1 MYGRV
6 RRIELIKRIAIVVV
20 SLIGIVLVAKTIVDL
35 LAPGAKVAEFS
46 LLKRYLND
54 KGFACEKLTN
64 SGAVCKY
71 NTDNVT
77 ESFIRYDKGFA
88 YLYNNSNY
96 VVEIYHVD
104 GEDRI
109 DFSTGDDSF
118 SNYKNLKYN
127 CSYKG
132 NILTAVDECVLIDD
146 KDVKLDNEAYI
157 GIINKKIYEVNMMIE
172 ASGYN
177 KYSLLNKYVWE
188 KK

>member
-1 MYGRV
+1 MYGRA
-6 RRIELIKRIAIVVV
+6 RRIELLKKVVITVV
-20 SLIGIVLVAKTIVDL
+20 SIVGVLVIASIVIGVLMKKDTN
-35 LAPGAKVAEFS
+35 VEFYQ
-46 LLKRYLND
+46 LKKYLSS
-54 KGFACEKLTN
+54 KGFVCESMKS
-64 SGAVCKY
+64 SGSACKY
-71 NTDNVT
+71 NSDNVK
-77 ESFIRYDKGFA
+77 ERFIRYEKGFD
-88 YLYNNSNY
+88 YLYNNKSY
-96 VVEIYHVD
+96 VIEIYHVD

-109 DFSTGDDSF
+109 DFNTGDDSF